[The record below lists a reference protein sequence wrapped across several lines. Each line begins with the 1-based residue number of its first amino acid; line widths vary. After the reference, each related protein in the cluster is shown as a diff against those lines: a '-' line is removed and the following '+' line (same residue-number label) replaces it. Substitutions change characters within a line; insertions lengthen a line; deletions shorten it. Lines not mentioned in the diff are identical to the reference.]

1 MPLGARCSQLLFVV
15 AQLLPVS
22 LEAPPVAA
30 QSSRALVVATRQAP
44 PFAMQRQDGSWHG
57 ISIDL
62 WRTIADDLGLT
73 FRFEPMGLEEM
84 IDAVAD
90 GSVDA
95 GVAALTVTA
104 DREQRLDF
112 SHPFHASGL
121 AIAVPTDEAGMFAK
135 LIRTLLSLAFLKA
148 FAALVLVLGVIGLS
162 IWLLERRR
170 NPEHFGGTRAAG
182 MGSGFWWAAV
192 TMTTV
197 GYGDKVPKTG
207 GGRVLGTVW
216 MFVSIITISGFTAAI
231 ASALTAFHLSS
242 DIQGPRDLVDRQV
255 GTVAGS
261 AAQSALIRLGVR
273 SEGYQTLE
281 ECLDQLDAGVID
293 ALVYDAPLLLYR
305 AATTHRDRLLVLP
318 RVFEEYSYAIAL
330 PPGSP
335 LREPVNQ
342 SLLTAIS
349 GSEWDAV
356 LNQYLI
362 GGE

>member
-1 MPLGARCSQLLFVV
+1 MPIVARCSQLLFVL
-15 AQLLPVS
+15 AQVLPVS
-22 LEAPPVAA
+22 FTAPLAAA
-30 QSSRALVVATRQAP
+30 QSSRTLVIATREVP
-44 PFAMQRQDGSWHG
+44 PFAMQRPDSSWHG

-62 WRTIADDLGLT
+62 WHAIAEDLDLT
-73 FRFEPMGLEEM
+73 FRFEAMGLDEM

-90 GSVDA
+90 GSADA
-95 GVAALTVTA
+95 AVAALTMTA

-112 SHPFHASGL
+112 SHPFYASGL
-121 AIAVPTDEAGMFAK
+121 AIAVPAEAGGVFAK
-135 LIRTLLSLAFLKA
+135 LLRTLLSPAFLKS
-148 FAALVLVLGVIGLS
+148 FAALVLVLGLIGLS

-182 MGSGFWWAAV
+182 LGSGFWWAAV

-242 DIQGPRDLVDRQV
+242 DIRRPSDLVDRRV
-255 GTVAGS
+255 GTVAES
-261 AAQSALIRLGVR
+261 TAQSVLIRLGVR
-273 SEGYQTLE
+273 SRGYQTLGE
-281 ECLDQLDAGVID
+281 GLDELADGRID

-305 AATTHRDRLLVLP
+305 AATTHRDRMLVLP
-318 RVFEEYSYAIAL
+318 RLFGTQAYAIAM
-330 PPGSP
+330 PQGSP
-335 LREPVNQ
+335 FRETVNR
-342 SLLTAIS
+342 SLLAVVL
-349 GSEWDAV
+349 GPDWDAI
-356 LNQYLI
+356 LNRYLV